1 MTHNNNTTA
10 IRFSDTEKNTIRI
23 AAYGAVTLMA
33 AATTANGS
41 PHKTAT
47 RGSIALASTTGPI
60 GHVLAA
66 HPKGKDLAGKSV
78 AAIADRVLPALTES
92 ITLLH
97 AKDPHLAD
105 NLRTAITTALA
116 TAQGDQPATPTT
128 TDMIDQ
134 ITTALDA

>member
-60 GHVLAA
+60 GHILAVY
-66 HPKGKDLAGKSV
+66 PKGKDLGGKSV

-97 AKDPHLAD
+97 AKDP
-105 NLRTAITTALA
+105 TSPTTSAPPSPPPWPPP
-116 TAQGDQPATPTT
+116 PATNRPPPPPPT
-128 TDMIDQ
+128 
-134 ITTALDA
+134 